1 MSIVRRLDKAV
12 SLALKSNLQLN
23 LVGDVI
29 KELVE
34 NSVDAGSTEIRV
46 SVQLD
51 NIICIECED
60 NGHGIQPI
68 ELKKVGNEYSS
79 SKGVLKFEDLEDL
92 KTYGFMGE
100 TLHCLSQISKALRI
114 SSKVLSSSRS
124 FTTVYNNGT
133 RLVSLTECDD
143 YRIGSRQG
151 TVVKITGLFYNLP
164 VRRTYISNTS
174 QKSMFQQIK
183 LALFPLCATNPELSI
198 KVILIEPDVSREKT
212 ILSIN
217 KAVSPDD
224 RLSTSFDLI
233 FGNLGASMIP
243 LRSSRLDYSVD
254 SIFGLNPMF
263 NGSHR
268 FIFLNKRLVLDERL
282 YNLITRELAQIYKSQ
297 NVYRPS
303 FAFVLSFTGPQHPS
317 ELTQGPQKNIN
328 TVYEIQTLSYLTR
341 CLIDKVAA
349 NFLGLL
355 EHNKRMIDSYNNSSG
370 KNKTRKIQPLKHNI
384 SQFFCSNLKLRKDDL
399 SSVRLVGLMD
409 QKFIVVTLVTK
420 HQRTAMLAL
429 DQHACD
435 ERIKAEKLFQ
445 KYISNLS
452 NCSVAIENIAWDLP
466 EMVMNLFSTF
476 ESSLSTWGIK
486 FISLNSKIVITHLP
500 SVLTVRKLS
509 HDLLRS
515 GILQY
520 LNDLEVGKK
529 SPKPPAE
536 KWFETLPF
544 IPEMIINA
552 VNSQAC
558 RSAVKF
564 GTSLDTA
571 QCEKIIQNLKSC
583 ELPFQ
588 CAHGRPSMVPL
599 TML

>member
-23 LVGDVI
+23 LIGDVI
-29 KELVE
+29 KGLVE
-34 NSVDAGSTEIRV
+34 NSLDAGSTEIKI

-60 NGHGIQPI
+60 NGHGIPPS
-68 ELKKVGNEYSS
+68 ELEKIGSEYWS
-79 SKGVLKFEDLEDL
+79 SKGVLKLEDLEDL
-92 KTYGFMGE
+92 KTYGFRGE
-100 TLHCLSQISKALRI
+100 TLHSLSQISKALRM
-114 SSKVLSSSRS
+114 SSKVLSSDRS

-133 RLVSLTECDD
+133 HVVSLTECDD
-143 YRIGSRQG
+143 YGIGSPQG

-174 QKSMFQQIK
+174 QKSISQQIK
-183 LALFPLCATNPELSI
+183 LALFPLCATNPDLSI
-198 KVILIEPDVSREKT
+198 KINLIEPDVSCEKS
-212 ILSIN
+212 ILSVS

-233 FGNLGASMIP
+233 FGNMGSSMVP
-243 LRSSRLDYSVD
+243 LQSSHMDYKVD
-254 SIFGLNPMF
+254 SIFGLNPTF
-263 NGSHR
+263 NISHR
-268 FIFLNKRLVLDERL
+268 FIFLNKRLVMDERL
-282 YNLITRELAQIYKSQ
+282 YNLITRELAQLYKNQ
-297 NVYRPS
+297 NVHRPS
-303 FAFVLSFTGPQHPS
+303 FAFVVSFTGPQHPS
-317 ELTQGPQKNIN
+317 ELTQGPQKTIN
-328 TVYEIQTLSYLTR
+328 TVHEIQTLTYLTK
-341 CLIDKVAA
+341 CLIDKVAV
-349 NFLGLL
+349 NYIGSLQ
-355 EHNKRMIDSYNNSSG
+355 HNKRMIDSFKEAPE
-370 KNKTRKIQPLKHNI
+370 KNKTRKIQTLKDNI
-384 SQFFCSNLKLRKDDL
+384 SPFFCSNLKLSKDDL

-420 HQRTAMLAL
+420 HQGTVMLAL

-435 ERIKAEKLFQ
+435 ERVKAEKLFRN
-445 KYISNLS
+445 YIGNLS
-452 NCSVAIENIAWDLP
+452 NCSVAIENITWDLS

-476 ESSLSTWGIK
+476 EFSLSTWGIR
-486 FISLNSKIVITHLP
+486 FISLNSRIILTHLP
-500 SVLTVRKLS
+500 SVLTEGKLS
-509 HDLLRS
+509 HESLKS

-520 LNDLEVGKK
+520 LSDLEAGKK
-529 SPKPPAE
+529 CPKPPGE

-544 IPEMIINA
+544 IPEMIINV
-552 VNSQAC
+552 VNSLAC

-571 QCEKIIQNLKSC
+571 QCKTIIQNLKSC